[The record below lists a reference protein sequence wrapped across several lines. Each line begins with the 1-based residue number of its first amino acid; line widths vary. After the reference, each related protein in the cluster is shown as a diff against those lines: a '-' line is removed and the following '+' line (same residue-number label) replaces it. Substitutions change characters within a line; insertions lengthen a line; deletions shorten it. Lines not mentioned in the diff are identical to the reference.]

1 MNKKKDGKLYTRS
14 GSADRACIV
23 NCCDR
28 SDQSGIP
35 DSGELLIT
43 ASTVFY

>member
-1 MNKKKDGKLYTRS
+1 MNKKKAANYIQ
-14 GSADRACIV
+14 DRACIV

>member
-1 MNKKKDGKLYTRS
+1 MNKKKAANYIPRS

-28 SDQSGIP
+28 SNQSGIP